1 MLVLEFEVDVG
12 GSLVEVSGVVWV
24 WERMERGVS
33 PVVALVL
40 LAWAL
45 VLARALVLGQA
56 RPPGFRSERL
66 VVDSWIPSSV

>member
-40 LAWAL
+40 LA
-45 VLARALVLGQA
+45 RALVLVQA
-56 RPPGFRSERL
+56 RPPGFLSERL
-66 VVDSWIPSSV
+66 VVDSWMPSSV